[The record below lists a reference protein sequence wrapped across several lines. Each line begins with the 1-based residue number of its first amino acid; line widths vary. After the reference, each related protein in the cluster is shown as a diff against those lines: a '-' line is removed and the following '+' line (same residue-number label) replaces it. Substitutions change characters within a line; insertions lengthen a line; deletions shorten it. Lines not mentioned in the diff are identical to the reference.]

1 MAFRRSNDGRV
12 ERDKLSHLQK
22 DVTDAAPYLVYL
34 VARNKVAMAVFCAN
48 SEVRDE
54 AQRSG
59 FGDHFAI
66 DSLMS
71 PL

>member
-22 DVTDAAPYLVYL
+22 DVTDAAPYL

-66 DSLMS
+66 DSLMP